1 MVVFIIIG
9 FMFFYLKVIYYP
21 NIISHRP
28 RHEKAHCLY
37 HVQGKKGLSTKE
49 KRAHML
55 ESFSFEDFGISIK
68 RLREDYCQKEG
79 ITALPVKVL
88 KTWLLG
94 SG

>member
-1 MVVFIIIG
+1 
-9 FMFFYLKVIYYP
+9 
-21 NIISHRP
+21 
-28 RHEKAHCLY
+28 
-37 HVQGKKGLSTKE
+37 
-49 KRAHML
+49 ML